1 MIRKACDIIAEA
13 ALSFGS
19 LMGCILGPQQLGC
32 AFLHCNAETMVH
44 RHQLQVLGTSICWST
59 TWIFIEASFVQ
70 DGYGC
75 RPLTI
80 AEEHKDCNTSLSCH
94 GSSQWGLTTRGGNL
108 CTERC

>member
-44 RHQLQVLGTSICWST
+44 RHQLQVLSTSICWST
-59 TWIFIEASFVQ
+59 TWIFIEASLYKMAMAV
-70 DGYGC
+70 D
-75 RPLTI
+75 
-80 AEEHKDCNTSLSCH
+80 H
-94 GSSQWGLTTRGGNL
+94 
-108 CTERC
+108 